1 MRENPIRFQIGIQ
14 LESNFVLRV
23 SSNLNFK
30 YLCQVSYF
38 NVKIRSQLEFN
49 FVPRVSSNLNFKY
62 LCQVS

>member
-30 YLCQVSYF
+30 YLCQVS
-38 NVKIRSQLEFN
+38 
-49 FVPRVSSNLNFKY
+49 
-62 LCQVS
+62 